1 MKPILQIIMFATLI
15 ALIGTAFAAFP
26 EVTQVSYTP
35 SPAIPGT
42 TITFLVQ
49 LENKDSTAQKGVTV
63 SLEDTYPFT
72 VKSTETESNPR
83 VVGNIGAFG
92 KALIQFT
99 LYVDST
105 AENKTYSIPVT
116 IKVQGDESG
125 KKTNHNILVSG
136 KNPIVK
142 IVSVTE
148 EKLLPGE
155 EKEINFTLQNV
166 GTSPAN
172 YVVLEMQEDRT
183 ITATGAIVERDVT
196 SLGAAA
202 TNVGTINPG
211 ETKIATLKVSVSN
224 TAIIKNYTLPIMI
237 SYNDQTGTRT
247 STISYVGLKVFA
259 TADLDATIKE
269 NLNGSITVELFN
281 KGLGKAEFTLVELE
295 ATGAT
300 IDKPKQFIGTL
311 GPNDVDTVK
320 TNINYTQTD
329 ATLKVKIS
337 YLDSDAKQKVKE
349 IILNPKGQIATQ
361 EGSNWLLILV
371 VLVVIGAG
379 VYNFVLKKRK

>member
-83 VVGNIGAFG
+83 VVGNIDAFG

-105 AENKTYSIPVT
+105 AENKTYSIPVI

>member
-83 VVGNIGAFG
+83 VVGNIDAFG

-105 AENKTYSIPVT
+105 AENKTYSIPVI

-379 VYNFVLKKRK
+379 VYRFVLKKKK

>member
-83 VVGNIGAFG
+83 VVGNIDAFG

-105 AENKTYSIPVT
+105 AENKTYSIPVI

-361 EGSNWLLILV
+361 EGPNWLLILV